1 MRGGRKGVIRTL
13 PAMKKSKPIRKKS
26 VEVIKA
32 EQKKKA
38 KMRKKAKVARKAR
51 KKGK

>member
-1 MRGGRKGVIRTL
+1 MRVGRKGVSQVTRTNK
-13 PAMKKSKPIRKKS
+13 AKPQKKKS

-38 KMRKKAKVARKAR
+38 ESRKKAKVARKAR
-51 KKGK
+51 RKNK